1 MNLGQ
6 MFSKIIAIKNVLQ
19 HAFHLIADDLE
30 KAKPAI
36 TTVTTLIPGAR
47 AAGIAANATITLIN
61 EVDDAL
67 SALSAAPAPAV
78 PEGSPPAPVCDPT
91 KEGLTVTL
99 SPECMT
105 AFCKAKEAVANNPP
119 VVPPGPPPQSPTSAP
134 VV

>member
-6 MFSKIIAIKNVLQ
+6 MFHKIIAIKTIVQ
-19 HAFHLIADDLE
+19 HAFHIIADDLE
-30 KAKPAI
+30 KVKPAI

-67 SALSAAPAPAV
+67 SALSAASAPATSD
-78 PEGSPPAPVCDPT
+78 SPPAPVCDPT
-91 KEGLTVTL
+91 KEGLTLTL